1 MTRKFIKQSTDF
13 GAYLA
18 LRIVICLI
26 QTFSIETCAAASRC
40 VAILMSDV
48 FRLRGKTVD
57 DNLRLAF
64 PQWTDRERQVV
75 RRHMWE
81 HLILMV
87 CEVAHAPRKI
97 RETNWH
103 KYVKIVGRREIVSY
117 LLDRRPIVLVS
128 GHFGNFEV
136 GCFLI
141 GLLGFSTS
149 TIARTLDNRYLDRW
163 VKKFREKKGQYIL
176 DKDGSASQVADLL
189 ARGGKVTLLADQFA
203 GPKGCWVD
211 FFGKPTS
218 CHKAVALFT
227 LGSKAPMLV
236 ISNAR
241 DGRPLHYTVRLEGL
255 ADPAQLPDELGSV
268 PGLTRWYNQR
278 LEDAIRRTPDQYWWL
293 HRRWRGDPPTRKGA
307 KATPTNPA
315 ESQRPAA

>member
-1 MTRKFIKQSTDF
+1 MTRKFIKQSIDF

-26 QTFSIETCAAASRC
+26 QTFSIETCAAVSRW

-57 DNLRLAF
+57 ENLRLAL
-64 PQWTDRERQVV
+64 PHLTDHERRNV
-75 RRHMWE
+75 RRRMWE

-103 KYVKIVGRREIVSY
+103 KYVKIEGRREIVGY

-149 TIARTLDNRYLDRW
+149 TIARTLDNLHLDRW
-163 VKKFREKKGQYIL
+163 VKRFREKKGQFIL
-176 DKDGSASQVADLL
+176 DKDGSAQQVADLL
-189 ARGGKVTLLADQFA
+189 ATGGKVTLLADQFA

-241 DGRPLHYTVRLEGL
+241 DSRPLHYTVRLEGL
-255 ADPAQLPDELGSV
+255 ADPEQLPDELGSV
-268 PGLTRWYNQR
+268 PGLTRWYNQC
-278 LEDAIRRTPDQYWWL
+278 LENAIRRTPDQYWWL
-293 HRRWRGDPPTRKGA
+293 HRRWRGDPPARKGA
-307 KATPTNPA
+307 KATSTNPA
-315 ESQRPAA
+315 EPQRPAA